1 MKAAATG
8 TDGLRRLIFDRR
20 DFRRDKIGLV
30 QPGSKDAGW
39 TTGKRERLG
48 SIVPLRQD
56 AV

>member
-1 MKAAATG
+1 MKAAANG

-39 TTGKRERLG
+39 TTGLMPKG
-48 SIVPLRQD
+48 G
-56 AV
+56 A